1 MDIKPIGPAN
11 IGYGNVEEASN
22 ANTPK
27 TSFPA
32 PQTPAAIGAPAAP
45 AAELEALAGLGKVED
60 LNDPEKSRAI
70 VRQALSIVAGP
81 ELSQLSP
88 AERDNLTEW
97 MANDPSIS
105 GRTLKLMS
113 KVLRG
118 D

>member
-1 MDIKPIGPAN
+1 MDIKPIGPGN
-11 IGYGNVEEASN
+11 VGYGDVKDASSVN
-22 ANTPK
+22 QTKP
-27 TSFPA
+27 SFPSA
-32 PQTPAAIGAPAAP
+32 EATPAKGTGQPL
-45 AAELEALAGLGKVED
+45 AAELEALAGLGKIED

-70 VRQALSIVAGP
+70 VRNALSIVSES
-81 ELSQLSP
+81 ELSRLTP
-88 AERDNLTEW
+88 KERESLTEW

>member
-1 MDIKPIGPAN
+1 MDIKPLGPAN
-11 IGYGNVEEASN
+11 VGYGNVEEASN
-22 ANTPK
+22 TNAPK

-32 PQTPAAIGAPAAP
+32 PQTPAATGATQPA

-81 ELSQLSP
+81 EMSQLTP
-88 AERDNLTEW
+88 AERENLTEW